1 VNKRE
6 GERKEEETE
15 MKEKVKSTKDISNF
29 REERKTKKET
39 DGMRERKRKSDEN
52 KANENNDK

>member
-1 VNKRE
+1 
-6 GERKEEETE
+6 